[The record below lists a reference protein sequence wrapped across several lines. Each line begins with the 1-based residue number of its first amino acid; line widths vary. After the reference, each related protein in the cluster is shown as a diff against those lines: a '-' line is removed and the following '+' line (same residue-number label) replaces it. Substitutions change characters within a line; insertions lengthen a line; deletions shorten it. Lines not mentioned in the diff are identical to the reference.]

1 MKNLNVKI
9 RKAKEEDYSAVDFL
23 YNQTYNLYN
32 KNIPGDYKK
41 PPARTLPKGT
51 YLNMLEDKDAAVIV
65 AEKNRKVVGV
75 LYSIIEKD
83 DGDEWAEPYRR
94 VSIEEIS
101 VHSNFINQGVGTML
115 MEKVENWAKERGIK
129 DMITLVFD
137 FNKNAI
143 KFYEKNGYKPYSIK
157 MVKKI

>member
-1 MKNLNVKI
+1 MKKLNLKI
-9 RKAKEEDYSAVDFL
+9 RQAKEEDYSAVDLL
-23 YNQTYNLYN
+23 YCQTYNLYH

-41 PPARTLPKGT
+41 PPAKTLPKGT
-51 YLNMLEDKDAAVIV
+51 FLNMLEDKDALVLV
-65 AEKNRKVVGV
+65 AEINNEVAGV
-75 LYSIIEKD
+75 LYAVVEKD
-83 DGDEWAEPYRR
+83 EGNEWTVPYHR
-94 VSIEEIS
+94 VSVEEVS
-101 VHSNFINQGVGTML
+101 VHPNFIHQGVGTKL
-115 MEKVENWAKERGIK
+115 MNEIEKWAEKQGIK